1 MMMNEL
7 SGKTIW
13 LVGASSGIGHAL
25 ARRLIANGNYLIL
38 TARNKVALEQ
48 LKAEYPEKISVLAGD
63 ITNDESLS
71 DIEAGLKQTSDSLD
85 LVLLCA
91 GTCEYDDG
99 PHLDVDMYRRVFDVN
114 FFASVACTRI
124 ALPMLKRAR
133 GVVVGVSSLASVVP
147 FPRAEAYGA
156 SKAAL
161 EYFLQSL
168 TVDLKDTGVQVQVV
182 RPGFVKTPL
191 TQRNDFDMPYIM
203 SADEAAEAIVA
214 GIVRQKKVFSF
225 PWQLSLTLNFFA
237 LFKGFWIKT
246 VAGAFRKPRQL

>member
-1 MMMNEL
+1 MMMKEL
-7 SGKTIW
+7 TGKTIW
-13 LVGASSGIGHAL
+13 LVGASSGIGYAL
-25 ARRLIANGNYLIL
+25 AKKMAENDNFVIV
-38 TARNKVALEQ
+38 TARNKDALNDMQ
-48 LKAEYPEKISVLAGD
+48 AEYPEKISVLSGD
-63 ITNDESLS
+63 ITNQESLN
-71 DIEAGLKQTSDSLD
+71 DIEARLNQTTDSID

-99 PHLDVDMYRRVFDVN
+99 PQLDVDMYRRVFDVN

-168 TVDLKDTGVQVQVV
+168 SVDLKETGVQVQVV

-203 SADEAAEAIVA
+203 SAEEAAEAIVA

-225 PWQLSLTLNFFA
+225 PWQLSWTLNFFS
-237 LFKGFWIKT
+237 LFKGIWMKT
-246 VAGAFRKPRQL
+246 IAGGFKKPRRL